1 MLVLFLFLLQI
12 LLELFLGALTSPLPV
27 SDTRNVRYNTIP
39 VVTLFLILINGVVF
53 MLFQGIDFYQ
63 GINLLSEDFFDP
75 EGRMR
80 IYRYVETIW
89 TYGYRGVF
97 MEQGLSIGAMVTFT
111 SMFMHADFW
120 HLLYNM
126 IFLWSFGRRVEDACG
141 PWRFLVFYLVAGMVA
156 HIASYLLN
164 PTRPDIPSIGAS
176 GAISGV
182 MGAYLV
188 LFPGAM
194 VTCFWGIGI
203 ILRVP
208 IVAIMKA
215 SGVKSVQEAPIWR
228 WTINLPSWFV
238 LIAFLLQETLP
249 SLQTIQQ
256 GQDFAGV
263 NNLAHVAG
271 FLAALVIFFYVRK
284 DVMTRYF
291 AGRRL

>member
-1 MLVLFLFLLQI
+1 
-12 LLELFLGALTSPLPV
+12 
-27 SDTRNVRYNTIP
+27 
-39 VVTLFLILINGVVF
+39 
-53 MLFQGIDFYQ
+53 
-63 GINLLSEDFFDP
+63 
-75 EGRMR
+75 
-80 IYRYVETIW
+80 
-89 TYGYRGVF
+89 
-97 MEQGLSIGAMVTFT
+97 
-111 SMFMHADFW
+111 
-120 HLLYNM
+120 M

-141 PWRFLVFYLVAGMVA
+141 PWRFLIFYLVAGMIA

-164 PTRPDIPSIGAS
+164 PSRPDIPSIGAS

-215 SGVKSVQEAPIWR
+215 NNIKSVQEAPIWR
-228 WTINLPSWFV
+228 WTISLPAWFV
-238 LIAFLLQETLP
+238 LIAFLLQEVLP

-256 GQDFAGV
+256 GRDFAGV

-271 FLAALVIFFYVRK
+271 FMAALVIFFYVRK
-284 DVMTRYF
+284 DVMTRYI